1 MAASQVCYVLLIIK
15 LYNHLMGSDP
25 LMSRGLSKN
34 IGKNIGKNI
43 PGKIFQVSKLAR
55 IMKYF
60 LGQTDSSHTCYD
72 L

>member
-1 MAASQVCYVLLIIK
+1 
-15 LYNHLMGSDP
+15 MGSDP

-60 LGQTDSSHTCYD
+60 LGQTDSSHTCYN